1 MSIKTD
7 IMPKD
12 FKAFTRFITVGFDG
26 GHSIYKLLF
35 GSALVMGIILGIA
48 LAFADVRLHIASL
61 MAGLFGGVFWLVIFS
76 RLQARNMGP
85 ATDGLFFGPRTV
97 SITDDGLREKAEK
110 YDSLFNWSS
119 VRSAESVGE
128 YIFVLVDRNAGI
140 IVPHRAFASDAE
152 RDQFLAEIRKRT
164 TPVAHKAAT

>member
-1 MSIKTD
+1 MSIQTD
-7 IMPKD
+7 ITPKD
-12 FKAFTRFITVGFDG
+12 FKAFIRFSTVGFDG

-35 GSALVMGIILGIA
+35 GSALVMGILLGIA

-61 MAGLFGGVFWLVIFS
+61 MAGLFGGVLWLVIFS
-76 RLQARNMGP
+76 KLQARNMGP
-85 ATDGLFFGPRTV
+85 APDGLFFGPRTV
-97 SITDDGLREKAEK
+97 SITDDGLREKAKK

-119 VRSAESVGE
+119 VRSAESAGE
-128 YIFVLVDRNAGI
+128 YIFVMVDRNAGI

-164 TPVAHKAAT
+164 TPVAHKVAT